1 MGINI
6 RPEERSENNLTRLN
20 ITYDRGNVD
29 TPNRFVNR
37 YDINAKSNLGAHTPL
52 TRIRNLFIYEE
63 SIGDKVLDSI
73 LNTNDYLATLKNN
86 IENYFIRIENKNCLK
101 AVYIKL
107 TGDVKDHVFKNRDSE
122 TSAKIKNFIFDLSSE
137 LNTDFYIFQSELLN
151 NNSIQF
157 LNNNNIAFSP
167 LFYIKEHK
175 TIQNSLANWIKEE
188 SSLVPFIS
196 FTYSSY
202 LNANLSYQYIIKYL
216 DKIHES
222 NKGIISTGIPRIF
235 SNLAS
240 PYSHVSAPHYS
251 SFIISDITAEIYNG
265 GHGNFKKV
273 PNTRIFEKTN
283 LALPKISNKSN
294 NVEIHKNE
302 DSIFG
307 NDENLKSLFWRTLQN
322 QNVDMDIKN
331 NRPTYISRVHE
342 SVMTS
347 SEYDNMRNSI
357 KQHDLLNYRKSKIDL
372 NKLLEHQKL

>member
-20 ITYDRGNVD
+20 IKYDKGNVE

-37 YDINAKSNLGAHTPL
+37 YDINAKSHLGAHIPL

-63 SIGDKVLDSI
+63 PISNKELNSI
-73 LNTNDYLATLKNN
+73 LNTNDYLATLKNK
-86 IENYFIRIENKNCLK
+86 IEDYFIRIENKNCLK

-107 TGDVKDHVFKNRDSE
+107 TGNVKDYVFKNRDSE
-122 TSAKIKNFIFDLSSE
+122 TSAKIKKFIFDLSSE

-151 NNSIQF
+151 DNSIKF
-157 LNNNNIAFSP
+157 LNNNIVFSP
-167 LFYIKEHK
+167 LFYIKDHK
-175 TIQNSLANWIKEE
+175 TIQNSLPNWITQE
-188 SSLVPFIS
+188 STLVPFIS

-202 LNANLSYQYIIKYL
+202 LNANISYQYIIKYL

-222 NKGIISTGIPRIF
+222 DKGIISTDIPRIF

-240 PYSHVSAPHYS
+240 PYGHVSAPHYS

-294 NVEIHKNE
+294 NAEIHKNE

-331 NRPTYISRVHE
+331 NRPAYISRIHE

-357 KQHDLLNYRKSKIDL
+357 KQHDLMNYRKSKMEL
-372 NKLLEHQKL
+372 NKLLENQKL